1 MEIESNLTYIVKIN
15 GKLQKITGEDIILS
29 LNSENKDVVVM
40 YDKTSNKEDIIKAMK
55 IVADINKNRM

>member
-29 LNSENKDVVVM
+29 LDRENKDIIIM
-40 YDKTSNKEDIIKAMK
+40 FDKTSNIEDISEAMK
-55 IVADINKNRM
+55 IVGDIK